1 MSEAKYSG
9 QGLRALYAVTIHHC
23 AAGGNLSEMK
33 KVAAEAEEHLRSHG
47 NVSAALEALKIEI
60 AKLEAH
66 K

>member
-33 KVAAEAEEHLRSHG
+33 KVAAEAEEHVPTAMSALRSKH
-47 NVSAALEALKIEI
+47 
-60 AKLEAH
+60 
-66 K
+66 